1 MQTMLRTIGGV
12 AAGLFMA
19 LTPVVAFADTT
30 IGVYQTTDRKM
41 DYELR
46 TCGSAENNLCVKL
59 TRAVGS
65 ALTSQTKKFL
75 GKDIVSQATPA
86 GKNTWKGSVQISGYT
101 MDGTLK
107 LSPGK
112 KFVMSGCVYVF
123 ACSDFTLIPAKTK

>member
-1 MQTMLRTIGGV
+1 MKTMLRTIGGV

-19 LTPVVAFADTT
+19 LSPVAAFADTVL
-30 IGVYQTTDRKM
+30 GVYQTTDRKM

-46 TCGSAENNLCVKL
+46 MCGNGEQNLCVKL

-65 ALTSQTKKFL
+65 ALTPQTRKFL
-75 GKDIVSQATPA
+75 NKDIVSQATPT
-86 GKNTWKGSVQISGYT
+86 GKNSWKGSITIQGYT

-112 KFVMSGCVYVF
+112 KFVMSGCVYVV

>member
-1 MQTMLRTIGGV
+1 MQKILRNVG
-12 AAGLFMA
+12 AASAALFMA
-19 LTPVVAFADTT
+19 FTPVAAFADT

-46 TCGSAENNLCVKL
+46 MCGDGMQDLCVKL

-65 ALTSQTKKFL
+65 ALTPQTKKFL
-75 GKDIVSQATPA
+75 GKDIVSEATPA

-107 LSPGK
+107 LTPGK